1 MDLASKDP
9 TGGPNCDARH
19 DAPDILLRT
28 LPEAPPRARAAD
40 AAVLWRLVVGKLT
53 FTPKLNGDYEFAGR
67 GTVRPLLAGEVR
79 KLASPTGGRD
89 TYEPG
94 PREAYELPLC
104 GTVHKAA

>member
-1 MDLASKDP
+1 VTRGTTPP
-9 TGGPNCDARH
+9 TFFYGHYRK
-19 DAPDILLRT
+19 LLRGHWPQMQQI
-28 LPEAPPRARAAD
+28 LR
-40 AAVLWRLVVGKLT
+40 RLVVGKLT